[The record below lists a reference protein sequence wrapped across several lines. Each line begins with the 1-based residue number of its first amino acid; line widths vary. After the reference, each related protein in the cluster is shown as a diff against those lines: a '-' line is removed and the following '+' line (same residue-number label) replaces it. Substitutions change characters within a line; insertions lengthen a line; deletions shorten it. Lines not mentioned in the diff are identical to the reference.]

1 MCNIQGPSGSGR
13 SPVAT
18 RWGLGAALCVALF
31 PVAHGQTGEVLS
43 VQPATVQDGAVE
55 VYGIIRGLGD
65 HPSADGSVLAVQV
78 TAADS
83 DASTPLRLEADGG
96 LCPDCT
102 TTHYFLVREPG
113 NQDPE
118 MLARTAPG
126 PVTYLH
132 LDGKEYMVA
141 DVALS
146 WTDGQ
151 PRLKRATLW
160 QTGFTPPILKRKV
173 RIRFDPPLN
182 PGALADDLA
191 GMAMRD
197 AMERGRLA
205 QRAYEEAMQRHERA
219 NDE

>member
-1 MCNIQGPSGSGR
+1 MSNIQDPSGSGR
-13 SPVAT
+13 SPVAAT
-18 RWGLGAALCVALF
+18 WGLGAALCVALF
-31 PVAHGQTGEVLS
+31 AVAHGQTGEVLS
-43 VQPATVQDGAVE
+43 VQPATIQDGAVE
-55 VYGIIRGLGD
+55 VYGIIRELGE
-65 HPSADGSVLAVQV
+65 HPIEDGTRLAVQV

-83 DASTPLRLEADGG
+83 NASTPLRLKADGEP
-96 LCPDCT
+96 CPDCT
-102 TTHYFLVREPG
+102 TTHYVLVREPG
-113 NQDPE
+113 DEDPE

-132 LDGKEYMVA
+132 LDGKEYMVGN
-141 DVALS
+141 VTLS

-173 RIRFDPPLN
+173 RIRFDAPLN
-182 PGALADDLA
+182 PGALANDVA

-205 QRAYEEAMQRHERA
+205 QRAYEEAVQTHERA
-219 NDE
+219 SDE

>member
-1 MCNIQGPSGSGR
+1 MPDQIPLWWS
-13 SPVAT
+13 
-18 RWGLGAALCVALF
+18 LGAALCVALI
-31 PVAHGQTGEVLS
+31 PIAHGQSGEVLS
-43 VQPATVQDGAVE
+43 VQPATVKDGTVE
-55 VYGIIRGLGD
+55 VYGIIRELGE
-65 HPSADGSVLAVQV
+65 HPFEDGTGLAVQV

-83 DASTPLRLEADGG
+83 DASTTLRLEADGNP
-96 LCPDCT
+96 CPDCT
-102 TTHYFLVREPG
+102 ATHYVLVREPG
-113 NQDPE
+113 DEDPE

-160 QTGFTPPILKRKV
+160 QTGFAPPVLKRKV
-173 RIRFDPPLN
+173 RIRFDAPLDSR
-182 PGALADDLA
+182 PLADDVA

-197 AMERGRLA
+197 AMERARLA
-205 QRAYEEAMQRHERA
+205 QRAYEEAVQRHERA

>member
-1 MCNIQGPSGSGR
+1 MCNIQDPSGSGS
-13 SPVAT
+13 SPVAAT
-18 RWGLGAALCVALF
+18 WSLGAVLCVALF
-31 PVAHGQTGEVLS
+31 SVAHGQTGEVLS

-55 VYGIIRGLGD
+55 VYGIIRELGE
-65 HPSADGSVLAVQV
+65 HPIEDGTSLAVQV

-83 DASTPLRLEADGG
+83 NASTPLRLEADGEP
-96 LCPDCT
+96 CPNCT

-113 NQDPE
+113 EEDPE

-173 RIRFDPPLN
+173 RIRFDAPLN
-182 PGALADDLA
+182 PGPLADDVA

-197 AMERGRLA
+197 AMEQGRRA
-205 QRAYEEAMQRHERA
+205 QRAYEEAVRQHEQGDR
-219 NDE
+219 

>member
-1 MCNIQGPSGSGR
+1 MCNIQDPSGSGH

-18 RWGLGAALCVALF
+18 RWGLSAALCVGLF
-31 PVAHGQTGEVLS
+31 SFAHGQTGEVLS
-43 VQPATVQDGAVE
+43 VQPATVKNGAVE
-55 VYGIIRGLGD
+55 VYGIIRELGE
-65 HPSADGSVLAVQV
+65 HPIEDGTRLAVQV

-83 DASTPLRLEADGG
+83 NASTPLRMEADGEP
-96 LCPDCT
+96 CPDCT

-113 NQDPE
+113 DEDPE
-118 MLARTAPG
+118 MMARMAPG

-141 DVALS
+141 DIALS

-160 QTGFTPPILKRKV
+160 QTGFAPPVLKRKV
-173 RIRFDPPLN
+173 RIRFDAPLN
-182 PGALADDLA
+182 SGPLADDVA

-197 AMERGRLA
+197 AMDQGRRA
-205 QRAYEEAMQRHERA
+205 QRAYEEAVRQHEQGDR
-219 NDE
+219 

>member
-1 MCNIQGPSGSGR
+1 MCNIQDPSGSGR
-13 SPVAT
+13 SRVAT
-18 RWGLGAALCVALF
+18 RWGLGAVLCVTVF
-31 PVAHGQTGEVLS
+31 SVAHGQTGEVLS

-55 VYGIIRGLGD
+55 VYGIIRELGE
-65 HPSADGSVLAVQV
+65 HPNEDGTGLAVQV

-83 DASTPLRLEADGG
+83 NASTPLRLEADGKP
-96 LCPDCT
+96 CPDCT

-113 NQDPE
+113 DEEPE

-146 WTDGQ
+146 WTDGR
-151 PRLKRATLW
+151 PRLERATLW
-160 QTGFTPPILKRKV
+160 QTGFAPPILKRKV
-173 RIRFDPPLN
+173 RIRFDAPLN
-182 PGALADDLA
+182 SGPLADDVA

-197 AMERGRLA
+197 AMEQGRRA
-205 QRAYEEAMQRHERA
+205 QRAYEEAVRQHEQGER
-219 NDE
+219 

>member
-1 MCNIQGPSGSGR
+1 MRNIRNHSGPKPNQVPFKWS
-13 SPVAT
+13 
-18 RWGLGAALCVALF
+18 LGATLCIALCSIV
-31 PVAHGQTGEVLS
+31 HGQTGEVLS

-55 VYGIIRGLGD
+55 VYGIIRELGE
-65 HPSADGSVLAVQV
+65 HPNEDGTGLAVQV

-83 DASTPLRLEADGG
+83 NASTPLRLEADGKP
-96 LCPDCT
+96 CPDCT

-113 NQDPE
+113 DEDPQ

-160 QTGFTPPILKRKV
+160 QTGFAPPILKRKV
-173 RIRFDPPLN
+173 RIRFDAPLN
-182 PGALADDLA
+182 SGPLADDVA

-197 AMERGRLA
+197 AMEQGRRA
-205 QRAYEEAMQRHERA
+205 QRAYEEAVRQHEQGDR
-219 NDE
+219 